1 MHFGWKEKLLPPIL
15 SPSSICNPPD
25 KAIGLAVVLVAISQ
39 LQITLAI
46 FVELQLMLEIVY
58 PSEGRHRSAHD
69 INSNTNTIYI
79 CYVKKKHFTC

>member
-1 MHFGWKEKLLPPIL
+1 MEGGTSAPIL

-25 KAIGLAVVLVAISQ
+25 KAIDLAVVLVAVSK

-58 PSEGRHRSAHD
+58 PSEGRHRSAYD
-69 INSNTNTIYI
+69 INSNTNTIGIYAMYRNHI
-79 CYVKKKHFTC
+79 TC